1 MYSYGVLNKNRQDGL
16 SLNVLPHGKS
26 VASQLPAALQHQE
39 PPLDALPS
47 KICHVKFLL
56 LLQKI
61 TFQRLTAFSFA
72 ILAISGQTIAFNLA
86 RAAGSAKTIGP
97 NALLGIQVRYCILS
111 SHHDFLH
118 CELKPVNGAIF
129 SHNCWSP
136 LLHNSLI
143 SHCARC
149 ICCMS

>member
-1 MYSYGVLNKNRQDGL
+1 MYSYGIVNKNRQYGL

-47 KICHVKFLL
+47 KICHVRILF

-97 NALLGIQVRYCILS
+97 NALLRIQARYCILS
-111 SHHDFLH
+111 SQHDFLS

-136 LLHNSLI
+136 LLHNGLI
-143 SHCARC
+143 SHCAWC
-149 ICCMS
+149 ICCMP